1 METESLWPLLEH
13 GEEERRFGIHTKG
26 ELDKQKLR
34 KLGLKQLPSMKQIND
49 GDRTEEQVRWCL
61 EGSLCKA
68 HQETEEKHY
77 EFLAMFQDLSDG
89 RLPGQGAGRGP
100 ESGTSSGSRAR
111 VARGV
116 CAFG

>member
-49 GDRTEEQVRWCL
+49 DNRTEEQVRWCL

-100 ESGTSSGSRAR
+100 ESGSSSG
-111 VARGV
+111 
-116 CAFG
+116 